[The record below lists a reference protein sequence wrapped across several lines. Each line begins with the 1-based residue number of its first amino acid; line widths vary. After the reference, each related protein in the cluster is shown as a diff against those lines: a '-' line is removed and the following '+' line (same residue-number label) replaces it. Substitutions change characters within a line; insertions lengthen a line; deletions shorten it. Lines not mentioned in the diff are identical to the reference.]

1 DQIIGLLSTQWKGTI
16 IVVNNHVFIS
26 CRPFRALRCGWT
38 LTRPVGAGDS
48 VKNPNAPIGANI
60 KNNNSTDIL
69 HNLETATQFLYVNDS

>member
-38 LTRPVGAGDS
+38 LTHPVGAGY
-48 VKNPNAPIGANI
+48 NTNAPIGTNI
-60 KNNNSTDIL
+60 KNKNSADIL
-69 HNLETATQFLYVNDS
+69 HFL